1 MTTFASCFTPFSQF
15 IDNIALPEKFTFP
28 FYYQPHAIAVA
39 AVQQLQ
45 QQLEQLPLS
54 LTVTDTLTKTKTI
67 ETAVDETNFGKMF
80 GVLVV
85 KNSKDEIGFI
95 SAYSGQLNVE
105 SSNTMFVPAV
115 SDMQLQDAVFLT
127 ENRIIN
133 NINAEIATL
142 EQSEKLSQINNE
154 LKEATENYQQALT
167 SQQGLIVASR
177 LHRKQQ
183 RDDAVTTLS
192 NDDFEQLKT
201 VLAGQSIQEK
211 KKLQALKKSGQQQL
225 ETLQQAL
232 SEITTEIDNL
242 KKLRKARSKN
252 LQKKLFAQYN
262 FFNAHGEKKDLNA
275 IFAELPEHTPPAGAG
290 DCAAPKLL
298 QYAYQHSLKPIAM
311 AEFWWGAA
319 PKSAI
324 RQHKN
329 YYPSCYSKCQ
339 PILNHML
346 QGLKVEDNPLLI
358 NPAQGKDLSI
368 VYQDSDMLVVNKP
381 AEFLS
386 VPGKNIE
393 DSVYLRI
400 KTQFPQASGPLI
412 VHRLDMSTS
421 GLLII
426 ALNKRAHKALQKQF
440 IERSIEKR
448 YVALV
453 TGSVVEDSGTI
464 ELPLILDF
472 DDKPRQMVCYEHGKH
487 ALTTWQVLERK
498 NNTTRLHLFPKTGR
512 THQLRVH
519 CAHKLGLNMPIVG
532 DDHYGTKAQR
542 LHLHAEYLSLSHPI
556 NHSKLEF
563 EVAADF

>member
-1 MTTFASCFTPFSQF
+1 V
-15 IDNIALPEKFTFP
+15 LPEKFTFP
-28 FYYQPHAIAVA
+28 FYYQPQQIAVE

-45 QQLEQLPLS
+45 QQLEKLPQC
-54 LTVTDTLTKTKTI
+54 LTKTKAS
-67 ETAVDETNFGKMF
+67 EVSVGKMF

-85 KNSKDEIGFI
+85 KNCQGKIGFL
-95 SAYSGQLNVE
+95 SAYSGQIE
-105 SSNTMFVPAV
+105 SDNADINFVPAV
-115 SDMQLQDAVFLT
+115 SNMQLQDSAFLA
-127 ENRIIN
+127 ENNIIN
-133 NINAEIATL
+133 NINAEIDQL
-142 EQSEKLSQINNE
+142 ESSPKLSVITNEIND
-154 LKEATENYQQALT
+154 ATAVYQQELSA
-167 SQQGLIVASR
+167 QQSLIVASR
-177 LHRKQQ
+177 QQRKQQ
-183 RDDAVTTLS
+183 RNQAVGQLS
-192 NDDFEQLKT
+192 TNDFEQLK
-201 VLAGQSIQEK
+201 VELAGQSIQEK
-211 KKLQALKKSGQQQL
+211 KQLQALKQSGQNKL
-225 ETLQQAL
+225 ELLQQTLAKITD
-232 SEITTEIDNL
+232 EIA
-242 KKLRKARSKN
+242 KLRKLRKSRSKN
-252 LQKKLFAQYN
+252 LQKKLFAEYN
-262 FFNAHGEKKDLNA
+262 FLNAHGETKDLNA

-298 QYAYQHSLKPIAM
+298 QYAYQHNLKPIAM
-311 AEFWWGAA
+311 AEFWWGNA
-319 PKSAI
+319 PKSAV

-339 PILNHML
+339 PILTHML
-346 QGLKVEDNPLLI
+346 KGLHVDDNPLLI
-358 NPAQGKDLSI
+358 NPAHGKDLAI

-393 DSVYLRI
+393 DSVYMRI

-453 TGSVVEDSGTI
+453 AGSVVEDSGTI
-464 ELPLILDF
+464 ELPLMLDF
-472 DDKPRQMVCYEHGKH
+472 DDKPRQLVCYQHGKH
-487 ALTTWQVLERK
+487 ALTTWRVLERK

-532 DDHYGTKAQR
+532 DDHYGLKADR

-556 NHSKLEF
+556 KHTKLEF

>member
-1 MTTFASCFTPFSQF
+1 MTNLASCFTLFSQST
-15 IDNIALPEKFTFP
+15 DNIVLPEKFTFP
-28 FYYQPHAIAVA
+28 FYYQPQQIAVE

-45 QQLEQLPLS
+45 QQLEKLPQC
-54 LTVTDTLTKTKTI
+54 LTKTKAS
-67 ETAVDETNFGKMF
+67 EVSVGKMF

-85 KNSKDEIGFI
+85 QNCQDKIGFL
-95 SAYSGQLNVE
+95 SAYSGQIE
-105 SSNTMFVPAV
+105 SDNADINFVPAV
-115 SDMQLQDAVFLT
+115 SNMQLQDSAFLA
-127 ENRIIN
+127 ENNIIN
-133 NINAEIATL
+133 NINAEIDQL
-142 EQSEKLSQINNE
+142 ESSPKLSVITNEIND
-154 LKEATENYQQALT
+154 ATAVYQQELSA
-167 SQQGLIVASR
+167 QQSLIVASR
-177 LHRKQQ
+177 QQRKQQ
-183 RDDAVTTLS
+183 RNQAVGQLS
-192 NDDFEQLKT
+192 TNDFEQLK
-201 VLAGQSIQEK
+201 VELAGQSIQEK
-211 KKLQALKKSGQQQL
+211 KQLQALKQSGQNKL
-225 ETLQQAL
+225 ELLQQTLAKITD
-232 SEITTEIDNL
+232 EIA
-242 KKLRKARSKN
+242 KLRKLRKSRSKN
-252 LQKKLFAQYN
+252 LQKKLFAEYN
-262 FFNAHGEKKDLNA
+262 FLNAHGETKDLNA

-298 QYAYQHSLKPIAM
+298 QYAYQHNLKPIAM
-311 AEFWWGAA
+311 AEFWWGNA
-319 PKSAI
+319 PKSAV

-339 PILNHML
+339 PILTHML
-346 QGLKVEDNPLLI
+346 KGLHVDDNPLLI
-358 NPAQGKDLSI
+358 NPAHGKDLAI

-393 DSVYLRI
+393 DSVYMRI

-453 TGSVVEDSGTI
+453 AGSVVEDSGTI
-464 ELPLILDF
+464 ELPLMLDF
-472 DDKPRQMVCYEHGKH
+472 DDKPRQLVCYQHGKH
-487 ALTTWQVLERK
+487 ALTTWRVLERK

-532 DDHYGTKAQR
+532 DDHYGLKADR
-542 LHLHAEYLSLSHPI
+542 LHLHAEDLSLSHPI
-556 NHSKLEF
+556 KHNKN
-563 EVAADF
+563 